1 MQKIQITEKNN
12 QHVITTMYRICINKY
27 TVPKKLNDFTGK
39 FHFVSF
45 VMKKWEF
52 AKISCM
58 E

>member
-45 VMKKWEF
+45 VMKK
-52 AKISCM
+52 
-58 E
+58 